1 VSLSNR
7 DIKMKSSFEILNVF
21 GSMIRKN
28 DKTKTKQTIRTA
40 ALICASILFI
50 TACDVCEPIKPAKY
64 ESEIYFSAMPLTES
78 VPSIYGIDAQGADLR
93 EIIKNGVL
101 CSAPAING
109 NFAFIREEAGS
120 TSLMIYEGE
129 DAGVKKV
136 QLGEAYK
143 NPGDAVIS
151 AKGNYLAFT
160 AEHLGD
166 RVLVLQDNSIGAVQ
180 KEVSQKYLLGSGFAF
195 SPDNEYLAFFE
206 EDPGIILKIIHTDDL
221 AVKETNFYPAGSVK
235 LSSEAR
241 VEWSQDSQWI
251 TYTLNEEDEDQ
262 IYVRSLNGTIGRKYT
277 AKKFG
282 ALHPVFA
289 QDETD
294 LCCSGRLGH
303 IHRYDVATDTTRR
316 YYLVKA
322 DTSFEMNKY
331 PRWSSEGED
340 KVIYSC
346 YPKHN
351 TEGKF
356 SAVLKIVSDVY
367 NTDYE
372 KMRHRVLCSNVYK
385 AFWRRK

>member
-1 VSLSNR
+1 
-7 DIKMKSSFEILNVF
+7 
-21 GSMIRKN
+21 MIRKN
-28 DKTKTKQTIRTA
+28 DKTKIKQTIRTA
-40 ALICASILFI
+40 ALICVSILFI
-50 TACDVCEPIKPAKY
+50 TACDVCDTIKPAKY

-109 NFAFIREEAGS
+109 NFAFIREEEGS
-120 TSLMIYEGE
+120 TSLMIYESESDSAKQIQIG
-129 DAGVKKV
+129 
-136 QLGEAYK
+136 AYK
-143 NPGDAVIS
+143 NPEVAIIS
-151 AKGNYLAFT
+151 ASGDYLAFT

-166 RVLVLQDNSIGAVQ
+166 RVLVLQDNSIGANQ
-180 KEVSQKYLLGSGFAF
+180 KKVSQKYLLGSGFAF

-221 AVKETNFYPAGSVK
+221 TVKETNFFPAESVK

-241 VEWSQDSQWI
+241 IEWSQDSQWI
-251 TYTLNEEDEDQ
+251 TYTLNEEGEDQ
-262 IYVRSLNGTIGRKYT
+262 IYVRSLGPGGRKYT

-322 DTSFEMNKY
+322 DTSLEMNKY
-331 PRWSSEGED
+331 PRWSLEGED
-340 KVIYSC
+340 KVIYTC

-351 TEGKF
+351 TEEMF